1 MHRLLALLSRCAP
14 WSLLKTTPGILAAG
28 CFLAAISVSPMAHAQ
43 RTSENANAE
52 QFDVANLIDTM
63 LAKIASGEFGPDH
76 PATRFNK
83 AILDTH
89 ARYHEAI
96 AAEHLERLNFLEQR
110 HEKTMQDILESEA
123 DNNPENVPMNV
134 ETSEL
139 LLRECLLEWQRLE
152 WDAAAL
158 PVLANSKLAEHE
170 EHIRELR
177 LSQAEKA
184 LDLLRQK
191 LDIATQGFKEAE
203 ALFKKGVFPNSEL
216 NEQRLRVAAIESE
229 MSEKQIEFE
238 TNAEQA
244 KLDQDSEIQKTAE
257 QVSSLERRRAVLKK
271 QMEQLKAQR
280 IRARKTEL
288 LLSKLDMEN
297 EAKESLSH
305 EIARRHLLATE
316 VRTLFK
322 LLDEPQK
329 PKASTDQ

>member
-1 MHRLLALLSRCAP
+1 
-14 WSLLKTTPGILAAG
+14 
-28 CFLAAISVSPMAHAQ
+28 MAHAQ
-43 RTSENANAE
+43 RTSEKANAE
-52 QFDVANLIDTM
+52 PLNFNVANLIDTM
-63 LAKIASGEFGPDH
+63 LASIASGDFGPDH
-76 PATRFNK
+76 PRTRFNK

-152 WDAAAL
+152 WDAATL
-158 PVLANSKLAEHE
+158 PALANSKLAEHE

-177 LSQAEKA
+177 LSQAKTA
-184 LDLLRQK
+184 LDGLRQK
-191 LDIATQGFKEAE
+191 LNIATQAFQEAE
-203 ALFKKGVFPNSEL
+203 SLYKKGVVPNSEL
-216 NEQRLRVAAIESE
+216 NEQRARVAAIESE
-229 MSEKQIEFE
+229 LSEKLIEFE

-271 QMEQLKAQR
+271 QLEQLKAQR
-280 IRARKTEL
+280 LRARKTEL
-288 LLSKLDMEN
+288 LLSKLAMEN
-297 EAKESLSH
+297 DAKESLTH
-305 EIARRHLLATE
+305 EIARRQLLATE